1 MWDNCTSFR
10 FFYEYQKVPVA
21 IRILLNLIKFMYI
34 ENKMMYIGKVHWT
47 NWIDKINFFLLTLHR
62 AFKKP
67 FRLKL
72 INSFPFLDMSFLDLF
87 ADANYNTFDAILLF
101 FWRYF
106 LFRYLKSLLYIFTW
120 IFSSLQ
126 REEFKWK
133 LKVKI

>member
-87 ADANYNTFDAILLF
+87 ADANYNTFDAILLLF
-101 FWRYF
+101 FCATFYLGILNLYF
-106 LFRYLKSLLYIFTW
+106 
-120 IFSSLQ
+120 IFSLKFSLH
-126 REEFKWK
+126 FKEK
-133 LKVKI
+133 NLSGN